1 MTDKERKRR
10 RMEMEKRMRD
20 RREGRNPGEN
30 SPQGLLIFRT
40 YVTVILAGALV
51 LVSAFH
57 TDTSEA
63 VCKQLKETIAYQIP
77 AEDVATA
84 KEKITAFWKDRN
96 ITLPAFHNEQ
106 KEPKENKVYKPDLEE
121 SP

>member
-20 RREGRNPGEN
+20 RREGRNSAEG
-30 SPQGLLIFRT
+30 SSKGLLVFRT
-40 YVTVILAGALV
+40 YVTVILAGAFV

-57 TDTSEA
+57 TETSEA
-63 VCKQLKETIAYQIP
+63 VCSRLKEAIAYQIP
-77 AEDVATA
+77 VEEVALA
-84 KEKITAFWKDRN
+84 KEKIAGFWKDKN
-96 ITLPAFHNEQ
+96 ISLPAFHDE
-106 KEPKENKVYKPDLEE
+106 ETPKENKVYKPDLEE